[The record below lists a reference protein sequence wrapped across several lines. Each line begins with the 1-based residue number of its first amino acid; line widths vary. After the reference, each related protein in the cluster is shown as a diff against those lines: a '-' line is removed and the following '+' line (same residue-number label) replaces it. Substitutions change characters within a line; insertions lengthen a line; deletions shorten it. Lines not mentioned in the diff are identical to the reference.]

1 MLCIFNLLI
10 MIIKQEA
17 SDPKEPKDVSRRECT
32 LSKEIQ
38 ELLLRQLKH
47 ELQNHNIYMN
57 FANYFGVRGFVVLEE
72 YFKLRADEEYL
83 HHSWIRKY
91 LNENDAEYIYPTID
105 QFDKKIDDMVTPF
118 RLTVDLEIETTQM
131 INEIVDRAAEEGD
144 WATFNWLNGH
154 DKETGMLVNEQV
166 EEESISRTALDI
178 AESEGSWLRK
188 EKSIMNAYKG
198 DTD

>member
-1 MLCIFNLLI
+1 MV
-10 MIIKQEA
+10 IKQEA
-17 SDPKEPKDVSRRECT
+17 RDPKEPKDVSRRECT

-47 ELQNHNIYMN
+47 ELQNHNAYMN

-72 YFKLRADEEYL
+72 YYKQRADEEYL

-105 QFDKKIDDMVTPF
+105 QFDKKIDSMEAPF
-118 RLTVDLEIETTQM
+118 DITVDLEIETTQM
-131 INEIVDRAAEEGD
+131 IDEIIEQAASEGD
-144 WATFNWLNGH
+144 WATFNWLMGH
-154 DKETGMLVNEQV
+154 DKEKGMLRDEQV
-166 EEESISRTALDI
+166 EEESISRTVRDI
-178 AESEGSWLRK
+178 AKSTGSWLRK

-198 DTD
+198 DVD

>member
-1 MLCIFNLLI
+1 MV
-10 MIIKQEA
+10 IKKA
-17 SDPKEPKDVSRRECT
+17 ANDPVEDKDLSRRKCT

-38 ELLLRQLKH
+38 QLLLRQLKH

-57 FANYFGVRGFVVLEE
+57 FANYFGVRGLVVLEE
-72 YFKLRADEEYL
+72 YFKQRADEEYL
-83 HHSWIRKY
+83 HHSWVRKY
-91 LNENDAEYIYPTID
+91 LNENDAEYIYPTIE
-105 QFDKKIDDMVTPF
+105 QFDKEITDMVTPF
-118 RLTVDLEIETTQM
+118 KLTVDLEIQTTQM
-131 INEIVDRAAEEGD
+131 IYEIVEQAANEGD

-166 EEESISRTALDI
+166 EEESISRTVLDI

-198 DTD
+198 DLD

>member
-1 MLCIFNLLI
+1 

-57 FANYFGVRGFVVLEE
+57 FANYFGVRGFMVLEE
-72 YFKLRADEEYL
+72 YYKQRADEEYL

-166 EEESISRTALDI
+166 EEESISRTVCDI
-178 AESEGSWLRK
+178 AETEGSWLRK
-188 EKSIMNAYKG
+188 EKSIMNAYKN
-198 DTD
+198 DID

>member
-1 MLCIFNLLI
+1 MV
-10 MIIKQEA
+10 IKKTA
-17 SDPKEPKDVSRRECT
+17 NDPVEGKDLNRRKCT

-38 ELLLRQLKH
+38 QLLLRQLKH

-57 FANYFGVRGFVVLEE
+57 FANYFGVRGLVVLEE
-72 YFKLRADEEYL
+72 YFKQRADEEYL
-83 HHSWIRKY
+83 HHSWVRKY
-91 LNENDAEYIYPTID
+91 LNENDAEYIYPTIE
-105 QFDKKIDDMVTPF
+105 QFDKEITDMITPF
-118 RLTVDLEIETTQM
+118 KLTVDLEIQTTQM
-131 INEIVDRAAEEGD
+131 IYEIVDQAANEGD

-166 EEESISRTALDI
+166 EEESISRTVLDI

-198 DTD
+198 DVD

>member
-1 MLCIFNLLI
+1 MVV
-10 MIIKQEA
+10 KETA
-17 SDPKEPKDVSRRECT
+17 KDPTEPKDISRRECT

-57 FANYFGVRGFVVLEE
+57 FANYFWVRGFVFLEE

-105 QFDKKIDDMVTPF
+105 QFDKKIVDMVDPF
-118 RLTVDLEIETTQM
+118 KMTVDLEIETTQM
-131 INEIVDRAAEEGD
+131 IYEIVDQAAAECD

-154 DKETGMLVNEQV
+154 DSVIGMLVNEQV

-198 DTD
+198 DID

>member
-1 MLCIFNLLI
+1 MV
-10 MIIKQEA
+10 IKKA
-17 SDPKEPKDVSRRECT
+17 ANDPVEGKDLGRRKCT

-38 ELLLRQLKH
+38 QLLLRQLKH

-57 FANYFGVRGFVVLEE
+57 FANYFGVRGLVVLEE
-72 YFKLRADEEYL
+72 YFKQRADEEYL
-83 HHSWIRKY
+83 HHSWVRKY
-91 LNENDAEYIYPTID
+91 LNENDAEYIYPTIE
-105 QFDKKIDDMVTPF
+105 QFDKEITDMVTPF
-118 RLTVDLEIETTQM
+118 KLTVDLEIQTTQM
-131 INEIVDRAAEEGD
+131 IYEIVDQAANEGD

-166 EEESISRTALDI
+166 EEESISRTVLDI

-198 DTD
+198 DVD

>member
-1 MLCIFNLLI
+1 MV
-10 MIIKQEA
+10 IKKA
-17 SDPKEPKDVSRRECT
+17 ANDPVEGKDLSRRKCT

-38 ELLLRQLKH
+38 QLLLRQLKH

-57 FANYFGVRGFVVLEE
+57 FANYFGVRGLVILEE
-72 YFKLRADEEYL
+72 YFKQRADEEYL

-91 LNENDAEYIYPTID
+91 LNENDAEYIYPTIE
-105 QFDKKIDDMVTPF
+105 QFDKEITDMITPF
-118 RLTVDLEIETTQM
+118 KLTVDLEIQTTQM
-131 INEIVDRAAEEGD
+131 IYEIVDQAANEGD

-154 DKETGMLVNEQV
+154 DKETGMLVNEQT
-166 EEESISRTALDI
+166 EEESISRTVLDI

-198 DTD
+198 DVD

>member
-1 MLCIFNLLI
+1 MVV
-10 MIIKQEA
+10 KETA
-17 SDPKEPKDVSRRECT
+17 KDPTGPKDISRRECT

-105 QFDKKIDDMVTPF
+105 QFDKKIVDMVDPF
-118 RLTVDLEIETTQM
+118 KMTVDLEIETTQM
-131 INEIVDRAAEEGD
+131 IYEIVDQAAAEYD
-144 WATFNWLNGH
+144 WATFNWLLGH
-154 DKETGMLVNEQV
+154 DETTGRLVEEQR
-166 EEESISRTALDI
+166 EEESISRTVRDI

>member
-1 MLCIFNLLI
+1 
-10 MIIKQEA
+10 MIIKKA
-17 SDPKEPKDVSRRECT
+17 ANDPVEDKDLSRRKCT

-38 ELLLRQLKH
+38 QLLLRQLKH

-57 FANYFGVRGFVVLEE
+57 FANYFGVRGLVVLEE
-72 YFKLRADEEYL
+72 YFKQRADEEYL
-83 HHSWIRKY
+83 HHSWVRKY
-91 LNENDAEYIYPTID
+91 LNENDAEYIYPTIE
-105 QFDKKIDDMVTPF
+105 QFDKEITDMVTPF
-118 RLTVDLEIETTQM
+118 KLTVDLEIQTTQM
-131 INEIVDRAAEEGD
+131 IYEIVDQAANEGD

-166 EEESISRTALDI
+166 EEESISRTVLDI

-198 DTD
+198 DVD

>member
-1 MLCIFNLLI
+1 

-57 FANYFGVRGFVVLEE
+57 FANYFGVRGFMILEE
-72 YFKLRADEEYL
+72 YYKQRADEEYL

-166 EEESISRTALDI
+166 EEESISRTVRDI
-178 AESEGSWLRK
+178 AETEGSWLRK
-188 EKSIMNAYKG
+188 EKSIMNAYKN
-198 DTD
+198 DID

>member
-1 MLCIFNLLI
+1 MV
-10 MIIKQEA
+10 IKKA
-17 SDPKEPKDVSRRECT
+17 ANDPVEGKDLGRRKCT

-38 ELLLRQLKH
+38 QLLLRQLKH

-57 FANYFGVRGFVVLEE
+57 FANYFGVRGLVVLEE
-72 YFKLRADEEYL
+72 YFKQRADEEYL
-83 HHSWIRKY
+83 HHSWVRKY
-91 LNENDAEYIYPTID
+91 LNENDAEYIYPTIE
-105 QFDKKIDDMVTPF
+105 QFDKEITDMVTPF
-118 RLTVDLEIETTQM
+118 KLTVDLEIQTTQM
-131 INEIVDRAAEEGD
+131 IYEIVDQAAIEGD

-166 EEESISRTALDI
+166 EEESISRTVLDI

-198 DTD
+198 DVD

>member
-1 MLCIFNLLI
+1 
-10 MIIKQEA
+10 MIIKKA
-17 SDPKEPKDVSRRECT
+17 ANDPVEGKDLGRRKCT

-38 ELLLRQLKH
+38 QLLLRQLKH

-57 FANYFGVRGFVVLEE
+57 FANYFGVRGLVVLEE
-72 YFKLRADEEYL
+72 YFKQRADEEYL
-83 HHSWIRKY
+83 HHSWVRKY
-91 LNENDAEYIYPTID
+91 LNENDAEYIYPTIE
-105 QFDKKIDDMVTPF
+105 QFDKEITDMLTPF
-118 RLTVDLEIETTQM
+118 KLTVDLEIQTTQM
-131 INEIVDRAAEEGD
+131 IYEIVDQAANEGD

-178 AESEGSWLRK
+178 AQSEGSWLRK

-198 DTD
+198 DVD

>member
-1 MLCIFNLLI
+1 MVV
-10 MIIKQEA
+10 KETA
-17 SDPKEPKDVSRRECT
+17 KDPTGPKDISRRECT

-105 QFDKKIDDMVTPF
+105 QFDKKIVDMVDPF
-118 RLTVDLEIETTQM
+118 KMTVDLEIETTQM
-131 INEIVDRAAEEGD
+131 IYEIVDQATAECD

-154 DKETGMLVNEQV
+154 DSVTGMLVNEQV
-166 EEESISRTALDI
+166 VFCLIV
-178 AESEGSWLRK
+178 
-188 EKSIMNAYKG
+188 
-198 DTD
+198 

>member
-1 MLCIFNLLI
+1 MV
-10 MIIKQEA
+10 IKKA
-17 SDPKEPKDVSRRECT
+17 ANDPVEGKDLSRRKCT

-38 ELLLRQLKH
+38 QLLLRQLKH

-57 FANYFGVRGFVVLEE
+57 FANYFGVRGLVILEE
-72 YFKLRADEEYL
+72 YFKQRADEEYL

-91 LNENDAEYIYPTID
+91 LNENDAEYIYPTIE
-105 QFDKKIDDMVTPF
+105 QFDKEIIDMITPF
-118 RLTVDLEIETTQM
+118 KLTVDLEIQTTQM
-131 INEIVDRAAEEGD
+131 IYEIVDQAANEGD

-154 DKETGMLVNEQV
+154 DKEIGMLVNEQV
-166 EEESISRTALDI
+166 EEESISRTVLDI

-198 DTD
+198 DLD

>member
-1 MLCIFNLLI
+1 MV
-10 MIIKQEA
+10 IKKA
-17 SDPKEPKDVSRRECT
+17 ANDPVEGKDLGRRKCT

-38 ELLLRQLKH
+38 QLLLRQLKH

-57 FANYFGVRGFVVLEE
+57 FANYFGVRGLVILEE
-72 YFKLRADEEYL
+72 YFKQRADEEYL
-83 HHSWIRKY
+83 HHSWVRKY
-91 LNENDAEYIYPTID
+91 LNENDAEYIYPTVE
-105 QFDKKIDDMVTPF
+105 QFDKEITDMVTPF
-118 RLTVDLEIETTQM
+118 KLTVDLEIQTTQM
-131 INEIVDRAAEEGD
+131 IYEIVEQAANEGD

-166 EEESISRTALDI
+166 EEESISRTVLDI

-198 DTD
+198 DLD

>member
-57 FANYFGVRGFVVLEE
+57 FANYFGVRGFMVLEE
-72 YFKLRADEEYL
+72 YYKQRADEEYL

-166 EEESISRTALDI
+166 EEESISRTVCDI
-178 AESEGSWLRK
+178 AETEGSWLRK
-188 EKSIMNAYKG
+188 EKSIMNAYKN
-198 DTD
+198 DID

>member
-1 MLCIFNLLI
+1 MVV
-10 MIIKQEA
+10 KETA
-17 SDPKEPKDVSRRECT
+17 KDPTEPKDISRRECT

-105 QFDKKIDDMVTPF
+105 QFDKKIVDMVDPF
-118 RLTVDLEIETTQM
+118 KMTVDLEIETTQM
-131 INEIVDRAAEEGD
+131 IYEIVDRAAEEGD

-166 EEESISRTALDI
+166 VFCLIV
-178 AESEGSWLRK
+178 
-188 EKSIMNAYKG
+188 
-198 DTD
+198 